1 MPIGYRAVRIF
12 DGISEEAIEGAALI
26 VEDGADAVRREEMKA
41 GAACIKLMA
50 SGGVYGHAEE
60 LGSSRLTPE
69 EMRAGVEVARG
80 HRVLP

>member
-1 MPIGYRAVRIF
+1 MPIGYRAARIF
-12 DGISEEAIEGAALI
+12 DGISEEAIENLALI

-60 LGSSRLTPE
+60 PGSSRPTPE
-69 EMRAGVEVARG
+69 EMRAGVEAARW

>member
-1 MPIGYRAVRIF
+1 MPIGYRAARIF
-12 DGISEEAIEGAALI
+12 DGISEEAIEGAAPI
-26 VEDGADAVRREEMKA
+26 VED

-60 LGSSRLTPE
+60 PGSPRLAPE
-69 EMRAGVEVARG
+69 EMRTGVELAKR